1 MGKTL
6 YLECYS
12 GISGDMTVAAL
23 LDLGADQAVLQAT
36 LDSLFVQGF
45 ETKITRVK
53 KSGIDACDFD
63 VILDSEING
72 HDHDME
78 YLHDHE
84 YEDGAHNHDH
94 VHEAEA
100 HIHSHDHEYV
110 GAAAHDHDY
119 VHGAETHA
127 HSHHQHRGMKEIREI
142 INKAAMTEG
151 ARKIALDIFEILARA
166 EAKAHNVPVEEVHFH
181 EVGAV
186 DSIVDILSVAVC
198 VDNLG
203 ITDVIVPVLYEGTGT
218 IRCQHGILPV
228 PVPAVS
234 NIVQQCGLKL
244 HLTQVRGELVTPT
257 GAAIVAALKTSEKL
271 PKSFQVEKIGIGAGK
286 RKYECPGIL
295 RAILITSQE
304 TANKS
309 NVKNEKQDSQQ
320 CLDCK
325 DYIYKLETNI
335 DDCSG
340 EVLGFVME
348 KLLEAGA
355 RDVHYTPVYMKK
367 NRPAWLL
374 TVICKEEDVP
384 GMEELIFTET
394 TSIGIRK
401 SKMERT
407 ILPRKKEKVMIPY
420 GEVEVK
426 VCGPEDAQKF
436 YPEYESLAK
445 ICRKT
450 GISYAEAYRMTVES
464 CLRDPEL

>member
-23 LDLGADQAVLQAT
+23 LDLGADQEVLGKVLA
-36 LDSLFVQGF
+36 SLPVQGF
-45 ETKITRVK
+45 ETKISRVK

-63 VILDSEING
+63 VVLDAEIDG

-78 YLHDHE
+78 YLHGHDHDHE
-84 YEDGAHNHDH
+84 HSHSHEEEHAHEHT
-94 VHEAEA
+94 
-100 HIHSHDHEYV
+100 HSHDGEHT
-110 GAAAHDHDY
+110 HDH
-119 VHGAETHA
+119 HH
-127 HSHHQHRGMKEIREI
+127 HHQHRGMKEIRQI
-142 INKAAMTEG
+142 IAAADMTEN
-151 ARKIALDIFEILARA
+151 ARKISLDIFEILAQA
-166 EAKAHNVPVEEVHFH
+166 EAKAHNVPAEEVHFH

-198 VDNLG
+198 LDNLG
-203 ITDVIVPVLYEGTGT
+203 ITEVIVPVLYEGTGT

-228 PVPAVS
+228 PVPAVT
-234 NIVQQCGLKL
+234 NIVQQCGLDLKI
-244 HLTQVRGELVTPT
+244 TQVKGELVTPT
-257 GAAIVAALKTSEKL
+257 GAAIVAAVRTGKTL
-271 PKSFQVEKIGIGAGK
+271 PENFEIEKIGIGAGK
-286 RKYECPGIL
+286 RTYECPGIL
-295 RAILITSQE
+295 RAMLIQNTEPPKAKNGQSDIE
-304 TANKS
+304 KS
-309 NVKNEKQDSQQ
+309 CARSLGEASPDQSSAD
-320 CLDCK
+320 K
-325 DYIYKLETNI
+325 DVIYKLETNI

-348 KLLEAGA
+348 RLFEAGA

-384 GMEELIFTET
+384 GMEALIFAET

-401 SKMERT
+401 ARMERT
-407 ILPRKKEKVMIPY
+407 ILPRRKEKVMIPF

-426 VCGPEDAQKF
+426 ICGPEGAEKC

-450 GISYAEAYRMTVES
+450 GISYAEAYQMAVEAS
-464 CLRDPEL
+464 RNRG